1 MTFSLIQ
8 KSTYFLQTLGRS
20 TMITAANGARVS
32 AMKIFSITLRYFR
45 DHAIQELR
53 DATGTKIGHVS
64 GAWRH
69 VAARGGTW

>member
-1 MTFSLIQ
+1 MV
-8 KSTYFLQTLGRS
+8 K
-20 TMITAANGARVS
+20 AANGVSLS

-64 GAWRH
+64 EQRLYHAIAIRILYT
-69 VAARGGTW
+69 GGHQMGDNCAGHLEAGG

>member
-1 MTFSLIQ
+1 MV
-8 KSTYFLQTLGRS
+8 R
-20 TMITAANGARVS
+20 AANGVSLS

-64 GAWRH
+64 VREDCFMQSQ
-69 VAARGGTW
+69 